1 VYEPLPRPE
10 RGGQLEELRQF
21 LNLDQERPDEWIL
34 VIGFLLAAL
43 RPHSQ
48 YFVLVVH
55 GEQGTGKSS
64 LVRLLRTLIDPN
76 VCPLRAEPHSKRDL
90 VIAANNSHVQV
101 YDNLPHLEPRLSDAF
116 CRMATGGGFSTRER
130 YSNAEAMLLAVQR
143 PLILNGIEELATR
156 SDLLDRALVLYLPMI
171 PPERRCSEQ
180 TLQATFQAAHPRL
193 LGALLTAVAG
203 ALQHMDTIHFAEL
216 PRMADATLWVT
227 AAEAALGWPSETFVE
242 AYRANRDAA
251 QDLVL
256 EASAIA
262 TTLVHF
268 METRPTWEG
277 TATQLLTCL
286 KDLADTET
294 VRQHT

>member
-1 VYEPLPRPE
+1 M
-10 RGGQLEELRQF
+10 
-21 LNLDQERPDEWIL
+21 
-34 VIGFLLAAL
+34 
-43 RPHSQ
+43 
-48 YFVLVVH
+48 LVVH

-76 VCPLRAEPHSKRDL
+76 DCPLRGDPHSERDL

-101 YDNLPHLEPRLSDAF
+101 YNNLSHLEPWLSDAF
-116 CRMATGGGFSTRER
+116 CRMATGGGFSTREL
-130 YSNAEAMLLAVQR
+130 YSNAEEVLLAVQR

-171 PPERRCSEQ
+171 PPERRCSDQ
-180 TLQATFQAAHPRL
+180 TLQATFQATHPRL
-193 LGALLTAVAG
+193 PGALLTVVAG
-203 ALQHMDTIHFAEL
+203 ALQRMDTIHFAEL
-216 PRMADATLWVT
+216 PRMAGATLWLT
-227 AAEAALGWPSETFVE
+227 AAEAALGWPAGTFVE
-242 AYRANRDAA
+242 AYRASREAA

-256 EASAIA
+256 EASAVA

-286 KDLADTET
+286 QDLADTET
-294 VRQHT
+294 VRQRT